1 MKKMIVI
8 AAGMAVLFASCVSL
22 SDREITAT
30 ELSQVQVLG
39 QVEAEFN
46 SWQFFHIPNKKK
58 IMTKAYQKLLK
69 EARQQYEGNIDI
81 RNINIT
87 GGWSNLQLLNMIG
100 YAGGVAGGVVTGI
113 GTNVQI
119 GSDDDG
125 NYIYGID
132 PYWLSTGIAL
142 LTLPLLSGNTQK
154 ITATGD
160 VVLVSGAAA
169 FQANQQGIDGAL
181 GKVAETLIDGI
192 PRDSTIA
199 ILSVY
204 SADRETSEYVIDE
217 LEYRLVGAKKF
228 QIVDRRHPEQ
238 FRREQNF
245 QTSGEVDD
253 SSAVSIGN
261 MLGANIV
268 ITGDISG
275 SGASRRLVLKALDVK
290 TAQIVTMARERF

>member
-1 MKKMIVI
+1 
-8 AAGMAVLFASCVSL
+8 
-22 SDREITAT
+22 
-30 ELSQVQVLG
+30 
-39 QVEAEFN
+39 
-46 SWQFFHIPNKKK
+46 
-58 IMTKAYQKLLK
+58 
-69 EARQQYEGNIDI
+69 
-81 RNINIT
+81 
-87 GGWSNLQLLNMIG
+87 
-100 YAGGVAGGVVTGI
+100 
-113 GTNVQI
+113 
-119 GSDDDG
+119 
-125 NYIYGID
+125 
-132 PYWLSTGIAL
+132 
-142 LTLPLLSGNTQK
+142 
-154 ITATGD
+154 

-217 LEYRLVGAKKF
+217 LEYKLVGARKF
-228 QIVDRRHPEQ
+228 KIVDRRRLEQ
-238 FRREQNF
+238 IRREQNF
-245 QTSGEVDD
+245 QLSGEVDD

-261 MLGANIV
+261 MLGASIV